1 MIMRS
6 KGLAIARKST
16 EQAPAGID
24 APPRRT
30 TTTRRLVAHDVV
42 SALQAEHRYASLL
55 LDLLEE
61 RLAATPADQPL
72 DREAFLAGMGY
83 MTQHLDGYHH
93 LREDAMFARLVK
105 RAPDLAKPIARV
117 KREHRSIGSAGKRL
131 LVALERPPRV
141 GRSAEAG
148 LISGIADYVSA
159 MRAHMGLEERELFP
173 RARQLLDEE
182 DRAEI
187 DRAFIRVIDP
197 IFEASIQDA
206 YAAYS
211 PIVRHLAE
219 RPAVRQV
226 VGALNGLFDSA
237 LTLGETIFGAGGQS
251 ARTLQPGREEAT
263 RRASPGIPK
272 G

>member
-16 EQAPAGID
+16 ERATAGID
-24 APPRRT
+24 APPRRR
-30 TTTRRLVAHDVV
+30 TTTRRLVEHDVV

-61 RLAATPADQPL
+61 RLAATAADQPL
-72 DREAFLAGMGY
+72 DREAFVAGMGY

-105 RAPDLAKPIARV
+105 RAPDLATCIARV
-117 KREHRSIGSAGKRL
+117 KSEHRSIGSAGKRL
-131 LVALERPPRV
+131 LAALERAPRG
-141 GRSAEAG
+141 GRSAEDG
-148 LISGIADYVSA
+148 LISGIAEYVTA
-159 MRAHMGLEERELFP
+159 MRAHMAVEERELFP

-187 DRAFIRVIDP
+187 DHAFVRVIDP
-197 IFEASIQDA
+197 IFEASIREA
-206 YAAYS
+206 YGAYS

-219 RPAVRQV
+219 QPAVRQV

-237 LTLGETIFGAGGQS
+237 LTLGETIFGGSGQS
-251 ARTLQPGREEAT
+251 AGTVQPVREGAT
-263 RRASPGIPK
+263 RRASPKIPK